1 MAWSSPAR
9 LTLVFAIITSS
20 ARVAGCQELR
30 ALEAGFQQQRLSS
43 TADNQPSA
51 LSSSIKTVG
60 WATYGSLLAGSA
72 GLVVDDIY
80 CKQHHGNEQGFIFGP
95 CTFYAGGGFATGWF
109 GGATVGA
116 ALGAARAAQ
125 KRGCPRRAALM
136 RAFAGA
142 ALGTAPGL
150 SIVAPRPG
158 KYPPSRSVVILG
170 TPLLAGVGAV
180 LATIGC
186 HAP

>member
-1 MAWSSPAR
+1 
-9 LTLVFAIITSS
+9 L
-20 ARVAGCQELR
+20 G
-30 ALEAGFQQQRLSS
+30 ALQAGFQQHTLAS
-43 TADNQPSA
+43 APDNQPSA
-51 LSSSIKTVG
+51 LSSTVKSVG
-60 WATYGSLLAGSA
+60 WATSGSVLAGGA
-72 GLVVDDIY
+72 GLVVDEIY
-80 CKQHHGNEQGFIFGP
+80 CKQHHPNEQGFIFP
-95 CTFYAGGGFATGWF
+95 YCAFYAGGGFATGWF

-125 KRGCPRRAALM
+125 KRGCPRSSALT

-142 ALGTAPGL
+142 ALGAAPGL
-150 SIVAPRPG
+150 SIVAGRPG